1 MVGEKQI
8 GSRIFRWGNYLLLIV
23 IALTMVLPFIH
34 VIAASFTTSAE
45 LADKRFVL
53 FPTVFSLDAYK
64 YIFSTNT
71 IFKALFVSIGVT
83 LIGTLWSMF
92 ISLLTAYGLSRRDLV
107 GRRQIL
113 FLFVF
118 TMLFSGGMIPTFLI
132 VKETGLL
139 DSYAALI
146 VPVTINVFNMIILR
160 SFIMGLPEGLI
171 ESAKIDGC
179 NDFGVLFRIVMP
191 ISKPALATVSLF
203 YAVAYWNTY
212 MHAIL
217 YINDAAKW
225 PIQVLLRQIVV
236 LASGLS
242 YDSSEFTNIPPPD
255 ITIKMAVIVVATI
268 PVLMVYP
275 FLQKYFTK
283 GAMLGSMKE

>member
-1 MVGEKQI
+1 MVGEKQF
-8 GSRIFRWGNYLLLIV
+8 GSRIFRWGNYLLLVV

-92 ISLLTAYGLSRRDLV
+92 ISLLTAYGLSRKDLV

>member
-1 MVGEKQI
+1 
-8 GSRIFRWGNYLLLIV
+8 
-23 IALTMVLPFIH
+23 MVLPFVH

-64 YIFSTNT
+64 YIFSTDT

-83 LIGTLWSMF
+83 FIGTLWSMF
-92 ISLLTAYGLSRRDLV
+92 ITLLTAYGLSRKELV

-139 DSYAALI
+139 DSYSALI
-146 VPVTINVFNMIILR
+146 IPVTINVFNMIILR

-179 NDFGVLFRIVMP
+179 NDFGVLFRIVLP

>member
-1 MVGEKQI
+1 MVGEKEL
-8 GSRIFRWGNYLLLIV
+8 GARIFRWGNNLLLIL
-23 IALTMVLPFIH
+23 IALTMVLPFVH

-71 IFKALFVSIGVT
+71 IFRALFVSIGVT

-92 ISLLTAYGLSRRDLV
+92 ITLLTAYGLSRKDLI

-132 VKETGLL
+132 VKNTGLL